1 MVENR
6 QAKFFY
12 GYIVVAAAFLIITVM
27 WGATYSFGV
36 FFKPLLEE
44 FGWTRAMTSGAFSL
58 SLVLTGLFS
67 VVAGKLTDRFGP
79 RKVMTVCGVFLG
91 SGYLLASQIN
101 TLWQLYLFY
110 GVIVG
115 VGMGGSFVP
124 LASTVARWFVRRR
137 GMMTGLA
144 ASGIGMGVLI
154 MPPIASWIIAGYG
167 WRTSYRV
174 VGMVALVLIM
184 SVAQFLR
191 RDPGQVGQLPYGE
204 SELAEKSGTQTAG
217 FSLREAVHTR
227 KFWMLGLAVGCF
239 GLGLGTVVAHI
250 VLHAMGMGI
259 TAASGAVIL
268 AVVGGA
274 SIAGRVTVGT
284 ASDRIGNKR
293 GLIISFSFISIAL
306 FWLLAAGELWM
317 LYLFAALFGF
327 GYGGIAALGSPVVA
341 ELFGLSSHGVILG
354 VTMIFVEGASAIGPV
369 VAGHLYDITGSYQSA
384 FFIYA
389 VISVIGLILIS
400 LLRLAGEEVG
410 TGGQG
415 GDTGTVTR

>member
-154 MPPIASWIIAGYG
+154 MPPIASWIIAGYD

-204 SELAEKSGTQTAG
+204 SELAEKSGTQTAE